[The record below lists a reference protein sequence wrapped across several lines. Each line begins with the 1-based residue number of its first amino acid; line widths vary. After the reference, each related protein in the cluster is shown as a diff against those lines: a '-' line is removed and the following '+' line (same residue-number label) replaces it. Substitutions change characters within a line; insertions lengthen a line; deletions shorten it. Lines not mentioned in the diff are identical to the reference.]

1 MKSVQRPTAT
11 LAVIDCQKAVQPVK
25 KAGNGAKRHGTE
37 LRVEKTVRGGAVQ
50 VLSDGGDYVSLPA
63 GGPVH
68 GWLSASVRLRC
79 PSLVAN
85 STGPAT
91 STSAEQP
98 AASPP
103 LLPSITD

>member
-11 LAVIDCQKAVQPVK
+11 LAVIICQKAVQPVK
-25 KAGNGAKRHGTE
+25 KAGNRAKRRGTE
-37 LRVEKTVRGGAVQ
+37 LWQEKNVHSRAVQ
-50 VLSDGGDYVSLPA
+50 AVYNGGDNDTLPA